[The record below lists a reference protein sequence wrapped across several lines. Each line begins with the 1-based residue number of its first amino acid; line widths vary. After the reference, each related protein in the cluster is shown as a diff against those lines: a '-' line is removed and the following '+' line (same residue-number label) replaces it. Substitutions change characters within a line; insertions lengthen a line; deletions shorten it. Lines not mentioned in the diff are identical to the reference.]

1 MKESKPY
8 IQKAYEKFAM
18 MTKIQLETFL
28 EHETKSKKTIQGQVA
43 VMKASG
49 KICLVIAQE
58 NGALIPFAVF
68 MSEED
73 SRELVPDFESLDPMT
88 KLFYGALKNDKRKK
102 LEDYDKPIVMDE
114 FKEYYTQ

>member
-1 MKESKPY
+1 LKESKPY

-28 EHETKSKKTIQGQVA
+28 EHETKTKKVIEGQIA

-49 KICLVIAQE
+49 KVCLVIT
-58 NGALIPFAVF
+58 NGEGSLIPFAVI

-73 SRELVPDFESLDPMT
+73 SRALVPDFESLDPMT

-102 LEDYDKPIVMDE
+102 LEDYDKAIVMDE
-114 FKEYYTQ
+114 FKEYYK